1 MFKYCALLIAASAI
15 NVDRVYLQ
23 TSSDP
28 ICNSA
33 GCTQYLHP
41 ESKDA
46 LGPSDINYHV
56 PHFGMDTDI
65 RHSFEDLK
73 IAEGIVGHQWKD
85 FGTADSKAKYANA
98 AKKVTYNF
106 NPELD
111 SKIKDSIK
119 NLADTEAVLGR
130 KYTMGME

>member
-1 MFKYCALLIAASAI
+1 MFKLIASLAATQALSI
-15 NVDRVYLQ
+15 DRMYLQ

-41 ESKDA
+41 ESKDT
-46 LGPSDINYHV
+46 LGPAQLNYHV

-65 RHSFEDLK
+65 RHSFENLK
-73 IAEGIVGHQWKD
+73 VAEGIVGHRWNGIDKE
-85 FGTADSKAKYANA
+85 KYANP
-98 AKKVTYNF
+98 AKKVLYNM
-106 NPELD
+106 NPDLD

-119 NLADTEAVLGR
+119 NLADTEKVLNHT
-130 KYTMGME
+130 YQPFE